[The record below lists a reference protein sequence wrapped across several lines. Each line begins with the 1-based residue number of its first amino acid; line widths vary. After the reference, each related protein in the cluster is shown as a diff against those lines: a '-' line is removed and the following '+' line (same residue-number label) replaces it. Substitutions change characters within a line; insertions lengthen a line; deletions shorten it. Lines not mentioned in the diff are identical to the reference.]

1 MGFPHRPGPILAA
14 ALLGVLASCGGDD
27 RPTAAT
33 DPPPVP
39 FVEVPAEVLEGTQV
53 VLQLG
58 DQGTSAG
65 RGGADQRRP
74 AGCEPREPTVVEVS
88 FAIAAGRLRDRATLI
103 LPGLRGRAQLTLNG
117 EDLPEVNGGP
127 GPTEVPLGGRLRVGT
142 NDLRALVDSPAELPV
157 LVTNG
162 CVRHPTLGSDVHV
175 ILHPESWVRSVVL
188 VGDGEK
194 VGGAVRVRGQPAGS
208 SVQLE
213 AWLDGERIAWSGS
226 ADVGDDGEAQ
236 VPGTV
241 WPGPRWRPGESGGET
256 LVNVVAILLDGEGR
270 VLDRASRRAGV
281 RELLH
286 VGGELELDG
295 EIHRLMAIRADPET
309 PPHEQLE
316 TWLGGG
322 VNAVEIH
329 GVAPSPS
336 WLAEADELGLPVV
349 VLPRCDGRLW
359 VGIDPAQ
366 QRRVLESHTSI
377 LEAQDRELAWES
389 AGHPSLALWACE
401 GSRDVASALCKH
413 LTAGDPRGTPAA
425 GAQFSSWP
433 LPGEGLREDLL
444 PGEAAPRDFATD
456 GWIVETMME
465 GKATT
470 AAQAAASFVRA
481 CEAGALGGVI
491 PPPAAMEPPN
501 AWQKA
506 WAGAARD
513 LKAPSLDP
521 EGRRASAKLKV
532 RSLGPGQTVWLEV
545 PGLTPV
551 GTVAGAGGTALL
563 GAWHRGAA
571 AVVVDG
577 NRREV
582 DLSPVSWRGL
592 QRTQDAQDLDWD
604 VR

>member
-1 MGFPHRPGPILAA
+1 MGFPRRTGPIFAA
-14 ALLGVLASCGGDD
+14 ALLGALAACGADD
-27 RPTAAT
+27 PPTSAT
-33 DPPPVP
+33 DLTPVP
-39 FVEVPAEVLEGTQV
+39 VLDVPAEVLEGTQV
-53 VLQLG
+53 VLHLG
-58 DQGTSAG
+58 DLGTAA
-65 RGGADQRRP
+65 RRDRADQRRS

-88 FAIAAGRLRDRATLI
+88 FEITAGRLRDRATLI

-117 EDLPEVNGGP
+117 EDLPELNGGP
-127 GPTEVPLGGRLRVGT
+127 GPTEVPLGGRLRGGS

-162 CVRHPTLGSDVHV
+162 CVRHPTLGPDVHL
-175 ILHPESWVRSVVL
+175 ILHPASWVRSVVL

-194 VGGAVRVRGQPAGS
+194 VGAAVRVRGQPAGS
-208 SVQLE
+208 SVQVE
-213 AWLDGERIAWSGS
+213 AWLDGERLAWSGS
-226 ADVGDDGEAQ
+226 AVVGVDGEAR
-236 VPGTV
+236 VPGTG
-241 WPGPRWRPGESGGET
+241 WPGPRWRPGESGDET

-270 VLDRASRRAGV
+270 ILDRASRRAGV
-281 RELLH
+281 REVLH
-286 VGGELELDG
+286 DGGELELDG
-295 EIHRLMAIRADPET
+295 EPHRLMAIRADPET

-322 VNAVEIH
+322 VNAAEIH

-336 WLAEADELGLPVV
+336 WLAESDELGLPVV

-366 QRRVLESHTSI
+366 QRRVLESHTAI
-377 LEAQDRELAWES
+377 LEAQDRQLAWES
-389 AGHPSLALWACE
+389 AVHPSLALWACE
-401 GSRDVASALCKH
+401 GSRDASSALCKH

-425 GAQFSSWP
+425 GVQFSSWP
-433 LPGEGLREDLL
+433 LPGEGLRDDLL
-444 PGEAAPRDFATD
+444 TGEAALRDFATD

-465 GKATT
+465 GEATT

-481 CEAGALGGVI
+481 CEKGALGGVI
-491 PPPAAMEPPN
+491 PPPAAMEAPS

-506 WAGAARD
+506 WAKAARD
-513 LKAPSLDP
+513 LKVPTLDP
-521 EGRRASAKLKV
+521 EGRRASARLRV
-532 RSLGPGQTVWLEV
+532 RSLRSGQTAWLEV

-577 NRREV
+577 IRREV